1 MEKVKLSLE
10 ELEIESFAVAA
21 EEERG
26 TVNANEFAPTAR
38 TFQCPCIELTSP
50 HVCG

>member
-10 ELEIESFAVAA
+10 QLAVESFAVAA

-26 TVNANEFAPTAR
+26 TVNACEFAPTAR
-38 TFQCPCIELTSP
+38 TMQCPCYESITCYC
-50 HVCG
+50 V